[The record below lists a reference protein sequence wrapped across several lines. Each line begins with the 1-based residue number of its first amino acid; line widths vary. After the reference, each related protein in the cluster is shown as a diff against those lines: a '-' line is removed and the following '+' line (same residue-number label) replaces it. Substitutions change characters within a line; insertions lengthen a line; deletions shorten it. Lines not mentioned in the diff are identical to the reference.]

1 MVNSTAPEDTF
12 ESLSV
17 DERSTVSKWKEKR
30 NSLINRRVREEVES
44 ELEIETSLVR
54 ESTSFLRVKVHSI
67 DPKRSCNESAMLT
80 IWQPTEEQLGFLKEG
95 TTVEIHNLAVRESAF
110 DGILQLV
117 ANSRTIIE
125 ASTFEVSSLAD
136 KIGFRHRRFLNL
148 FHVHKLSLGA
158 SSKKGGTRMNET
170 FDVAAVQIHVQ
181 TSNIPEDFTFYL
193 SDETNLLLRVHCRDP
208 PPALKTFLSTEK
220 QSFPHYAIR
229 DLLIRPFD
237 HERQCSVAE
246 FSDISSLVLKNHRV
260 EALSKWVASSSQ
272 GEIHQIA
279 TYIKSGLPLWEQSC
293 DTKIYLGYVIR
304 VRNKGIENFYI
315 EVDCCGQGSFEWKVS
330 VDVLGQMIPVISS
343 DIDKENIF
351 NDAKNSALK
360 DSLLSSLFRSRGI
373 LWRFKL
379 LTEPEI
385 VVCSATEAEKQNI
398 GQLYKSLQRDS

>member
-17 DERSTVSKWKEKR
+17 DERSTISRWKEKR

-44 ELEIETSLVR
+44 ELEIETSLLR
-54 ESTSFLRVKVHSI
+54 ESTNFLRMKVHSI
-67 DPKRSCNESAMLT
+67 DPKKSCNESAMLT

-110 DGILQLV
+110 DGISQLV

-125 ASTFEVSSLAD
+125 PSTFEASFLAD

-158 SSKKGGTRMNET
+158 SSKKGGTMRNET

-208 PPALKTFLSTEK
+208 PSTLKTFLSAEK
-220 QSFPHYAIR
+220 QSFPQYAMR
-229 DLLIRPFD
+229 DLLVRPFD
-237 HERQCSVAE
+237 HEQQCAVAE
-246 FSDISSLVLKNHRV
+246 FCDISSLILTNHRV
-260 EALSKWVASSSQ
+260 EALSKWVASSSK
-272 GEIHQIA
+272 GEIQQIA

-293 DTKIYLGYVIR
+293 DRKIYLGYVVG
-304 VRNKGIENFYI
+304 VRNKGIENFFI
-315 EVDCCGQGSFEWKVS
+315 EVDCCGQGSFEWKVP

-343 DIDKENIF
+343 DIDEEHIF
-351 NDAKNSALK
+351 NHAKNRASK
-360 DSLLSSLFRSRGI
+360 DSLLNSLFRSRGI

-385 VVCSATEAEKQNI
+385 VVCSATKVEKQNI
-398 GQLYKSLQRDS
+398 GQLYKSL